1 MTVPSKE
8 ELKQQRDAS
17 RKRMRR
23 AEKKAKDAKEWS
35 EASDEQRAAI
45 EANRKAQRDAKTL
58 ARKKQRSDKIE
69 RPQKKVREQSD
80 MSVRPL
86 TPHCDAYCVCVCVCG
101 LEAKVSHRQEKANI
115 LGKRK
120 ESVARESAAMETRN
134 IRRKVK
140 GQVLLDMATAA
151 LDYTRELQEHRDTC
165 LPYF

>member
-1 MTVPSKE
+1 MPSKE

-23 AEKKAKDAKEWS
+23 AEKKAADAKEWS

-45 EANRKAQRDAKTL
+45 EVKRKEQRDAKTLARNKQL

-86 TPHCDAYCVCVCVCG
+86 TPHCDAYCVCVCVWFG
-101 LEAKVSHRQEKANI
+101 
-115 LGKRK
+115 GKGR
-120 ESVARESAAMETRN
+120 TPPG
-134 IRRKVK
+134 K
-140 GQVLLDMATAA
+140 G
-151 LDYTRELQEHRDTC
+151 
-165 LPYF
+165 